1 MRKIFHLFRF
11 LFVFGVIVALGFLVK
26 FVISSSTSLL
36 SNASSSSSSEA
47 SAQAASTANPQVAN
61 PVAAPSASSSPKN
74 MWAASATG
82 RVEPKEGEIRIIS
95 QSAGEIMEVIG
106 KSGDRVVAG
115 DLIVRLD
122 DSDLQAK
129 LVSARAE
136 EAVRILERN
145 EDPEKNSLALDRR
158 KAEDAVADADR
169 YVFNAQIAFDEVA
182 RKVRSGN
189 SNADDLAAARK
200 TINNARKKLDD
211 AKLALDKLSSSE
223 DMPLPSRLESSL
235 TQARSDVV
243 QIENA
248 IERTR
253 IRAPSDGTILNVWAK
268 LGEVVVS
275 SPDAPLV
282 LLGDLS
288 SMRVRTEVE
297 ERDVVKV
304 RIGQKAIIK
313 ADAYPGQEFTG
324 VVTSIAPALGAQRII
339 SRGPRR
345 PNDIEVL
352 EVMVVLDGQSSL
364 LTGMR
369 VDVFFK
375 ADQETS

>member
-1 MRKIFHLFRF
+1 MRKIGHLFRF
-11 LFVFGVIVALGFLVK
+11 FFVFGIVISLGFLVK
-26 FVISSSTSLL
+26 FII
-36 SNASSSSSSEA
+36 SSSSSLLS
-47 SAQAASTANPQVAN
+47 
-61 PVAAPSASSSPKN
+61 SASSSRSETAVTSAPASKKQEVNSAPIALAASSQKN
-74 MWAASATG
+74 TWAASATG
-82 RVEPKEGEIRIIS
+82 RIEPKEGEIRIIS
-95 QSAGEIMEVIG
+95 QSAGEILEVIG
-106 KSGDRVVAG
+106 RSGDRVIAG

-129 LVSARAE
+129 LVAARAE
-136 EAVRILERN
+136 EAVRVLERN

-169 YVFNAQIAFDEVA
+169 FVFNAQIAFDEVA
-182 RKVRSGN
+182 RKVRAGN

-200 TINNARKKLDD
+200 TIDNARKKLDE
-211 AKLALDKLSSSE
+211 ARLALEKNTTSE
-223 DMPLPSRLESSL
+223 DMPLPTRLESSL
-235 TQARSDVV
+235 TQARSDVI

-275 SPDAPLV
+275 SPDVPLV

-297 ERDVVKV
+297 ERDVVKI
-304 RIGQKAIIK
+304 RIGQKAVIK

-324 VVTSIAPALGAQRII
+324 VVTSIAPALGPQRII

-352 EVMVVLDGQSSL
+352 EVMVVLDGQSPL

-375 ADQETS
+375 SDQETS

>member
-1 MRKIFHLFRF
+1 MRKIFLLFRF
-11 LFVFGVIVALGFLVK
+11 LFVFGVVVALGFLVK
-26 FVISSSTSLL
+26 FIITSSTSLL
-36 SNASSSSSSEA
+36 SSASSSRSETT
-47 SAQAASTANPQVAN
+47 AQAASTSNPQSANPE
-61 PVAAPSASSSPKN
+61 PAASASSSLKSV
-74 MWAASATG
+74 WAASATG

-95 QSAGEIMEVIG
+95 QSSGEIMEVIG
-106 KSGDRVVAG
+106 KSGDRIFSG

-129 LVSARAE
+129 LIAARAE
-136 EAVRILERN
+136 EAVRVLERN

-169 YVFNAQIAFDEVA
+169 FVFNAQIAFDEVA
-182 RKVRSGN
+182 RKVRAGN

-211 AKLALDKLSSSE
+211 AKLALEKISSAE
-223 DMPLPSRLESSL
+223 DMPLPTRLESSL

-275 SPDAPLV
+275 SPDVPLV

-297 ERDVVKV
+297 ERDVIKI
-304 RIGQKAIIK
+304 RIGQKAVIK

-375 ADQETS
+375 SDQETS